1 MSLIVPDTISLC
13 SVVPKLLF
21 PYKSY
26 LEKGKQYNNKKS
38 IDVLIYSFIHFFFGF
53 E

>member
-21 PYKSY
+21 PYKCY
-26 LEKGKQYNNKKS
+26 FEKSKPYNNKKS
-38 IDVLIYSFIHFFFGF
+38 NDVLICSFIHFFCGF